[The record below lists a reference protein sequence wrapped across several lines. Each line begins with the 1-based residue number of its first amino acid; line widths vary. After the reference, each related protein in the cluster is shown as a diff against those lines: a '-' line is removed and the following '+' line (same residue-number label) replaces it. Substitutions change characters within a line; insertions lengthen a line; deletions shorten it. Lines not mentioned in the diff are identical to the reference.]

1 MLLPPLSRAHFLSR
15 PNRFAVWVDLD
26 GQRLY
31 CHMANPGRMRELL
44 FPGVPLWIAPRSTP
58 GVTTHQVVLAQHG
71 DALVCLDSR
80 LPPGLFVEAL
90 AAGLV
95 PELGAC
101 PRVRTEVTWG
111 ASRLDL
117 ALSCATG
124 EWLVETKSCTLVVGS
139 VARFPDAPTLR
150 GARHL
155 HELMG
160 VAAQGLRPA
169 VAFMVQREDPRRFA
183 PNDATDPDFGRL
195 LREAAAAGVLV
206 VAVLCRVTP
215 GAVTPLRRI
224 PVDLA

>member
-1 MLLPPLSRAHFLSR
+1 MRLPPLSRARFVSR
-15 PNRFAVWVDLD
+15 PNRFVVWAELD
-26 GQRLY
+26 GQPLY
-31 CHMANPGRMRELL
+31 CHMPNPGRMHELL
-44 FPGVPLWIAPRSTP
+44 FPGVPLWVTPRSGP
-58 GVTTHQVVLAQHG
+58 GVTTHQVVLAQHE
-71 DALVCLDSR
+71 ASLVCLDSR

-90 AAGLV
+90 RAGLI

-124 EWLVETKSCTLVVGS
+124 EWLVETKSCTLVVDA
-139 VARFPDAPTLR
+139 VARFPDAPTVR

-169 VAFMVQREDPRRFA
+169 VAFMIQRDDPARFA
-183 PNDATDPDFGRL
+183 PNDATDPAFGRV
-195 LREAAAAGVLV
+195 LRQAALAGVLV
-206 VAVLCRVTP
+206 VAVLCRVTTA
-215 GAVTPLRRI
+215 AVTPLRRI
-224 PVDLA
+224 PVDLT